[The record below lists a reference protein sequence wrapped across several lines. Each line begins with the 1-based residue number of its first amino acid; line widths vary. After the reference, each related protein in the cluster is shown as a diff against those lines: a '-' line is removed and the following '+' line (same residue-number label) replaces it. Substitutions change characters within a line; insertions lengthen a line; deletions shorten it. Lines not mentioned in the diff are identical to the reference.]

1 MEKGSIK
8 SDFRFE
14 GYKIDRI
21 SFDTIPSVN
30 FLGITASLP
39 SQGWRSEIGIRQP
52 VFFKSTKQYVGGL
65 DIILNYPNPEKQ
77 GDKAIA
83 VINPNI
89 DNLVRL
95 AVGIAGV
102 FTVEEGRF
110 EKTIEEDLIK
120 FQIPALLFAYLRS
133 AVTSILAH
141 AGLGSVL
148 FPLINIY
155 ELAKNAN
162 LIITEME

>member
-1 MEKGSIK
+1 MGSIE
-8 SDFRFE
+8 SYFRFE

-21 SFDTIPSVN
+21 FYETIPHVN
-30 FLGITASLP
+30 FLGVKANLP
-39 SQGWRSEIGIRQP
+39 PEGWKTEIGIRQP
-52 VFFKSTKQYVGGL
+52 TFFKSTKQYVGGL
-65 DIILNYPNPEKQ
+65 NITLNYPNPGTQKIESTAETGQLQDIVKLS
-77 GDKAIA
+77 I
-83 VINPNI
+83 
-89 DNLVRL
+89 
-95 AVGIAGV
+95 GISGV

-110 EKTIEEDLIK
+110 DKATEESLIK
-120 FQIPALLFAYLRS
+120 IQIPALLFPYLRS
-133 AVTSILAH
+133 AITSILAH